1 MECFTIGASDAG
13 RSGFLDTL
21 RLVGRRDAD
30 HMVGVPAMS
39 EGTRDQ
45 LYLGVVSEFGR

>member
-1 MECFTIGASDAG
+1 MLTAQSFTSIEQE
-13 RSGFLDTL
+13 FDTL

-39 EGTRDQ
+39 E
-45 LYLGVVSEFGR
+45 